1 MTSSRAGHPAR
12 TTGAHRA
19 PRSAHQRVGSRKGGP
34 APRPSPRHEPHLDGL
49 FTYCLSVLCDHDA
62 AAVALAEVLV
72 LAERRRA
79 RGPAAEAERR
89 AWLYALARWT
99 CLRRLAEVRNGPPAE
114 KKKRQGSRIPG
125 RHRAAP
131 PTADA
136 VTADATA
143 TGATATGATS
153 VDAMSADAG
162 TARATT
168 APDPPPSDPTGAGPA
183 PGPAPGPGSAPGS
196 APGSGAGSGAAPSAG
211 ARAVARA
218 GGTVR
223 ARHRELALLAWPEAA
238 GATPEQREAL
248 ELAVRHQLT
257 AHEVAAVL
265 GLDTGR
271 TRDLLASAA
280 CEVERTR
287 TALAVARSGSCPG
300 ASGLAEDDRVL
311 LDPDR
316 RGRLVRHV
324 DDCPRCRRAAE
335 RARPDAWPGTS
346 VTPAALPILTAP
358 RPEVRA
364 AMAHAPR
371 ARRGAPRF
379 DRRGFPLAPQ
389 EHTDRRER
397 LRARAVTTTVVATVV
412 AAPVLA
418 LWTTRD
424 QPRSADGAPTTA
436 SEVERIGGTGAEQA
450 PDTPSDRGDP
460 GPAGKTAGAGNTPT
474 TADPPGS
481 PARVSAEVVTPE
493 GVVPGADRLG
503 VAVRSRGGATTLVLT
518 ALGDAPVH
526 WSATV
531 HAHWLRLSR
540 TSGTLAPGDTVVL
553 RVHLD
558 PRAEPPGSWTARIS
572 LHPAGAFVLVRGH
585 GAVPRPPASGTPGP
599 SGPTDGSDTSGG
611 GPTPG
616 PSPSPTAT
624 HSSPPP
630 DPGTSAPSEPG
641 TGTGAPGTPGGTDGT
656 GGDPSGGTGR
666 PPAGDGGPE
675 G

>member
-19 PRSAHQRVGSRKGGP
+19 PRSAHQRAGSRRGGP

-62 AAVALAEVLV
+62 AAVALAQVLV

-136 VTADATA
+136 LTADASTTDTTTA
-143 TGATATGATS
+143 AA
-153 VDAMSADAG
+153 
-162 TARATT
+162 ATT
-168 APDPPPSDPTGAGPA
+168 TVPDPPPSDPTG
-183 PGPAPGPGSAPGS
+183 PGPGPR
-196 APGSGAGSGAAPSAG
+196 PGSGPVPGAGPGSTASAG
-211 ARAVARA
+211 GA
-218 GGTVR
+218 VR

-238 GATPEQREAL
+238 GTTPEQREAL

-287 TALAVARSGSCPG
+287 TALTVARSGSCPG
-300 ASGLAEDDRVL
+300 ASRLAEDDRVL
-311 LDPDR
+311 LDPVR
-316 RGRLVRHV
+316 RGQLVRHV

-358 RPEVRA
+358 RREVRA

-389 EHTDRRER
+389 EHTDRRDR
-397 LRARAVTTTVVATVV
+397 LRARAVTTTVVAHGVGPPGLGQW
-412 AAPVLA
+412 AP
-418 LWTTRD
+418 
-424 QPRSADGAPTTA
+424 
-436 SEVERIGGTGAEQA
+436 
-450 PDTPSDRGDP
+450 P
-460 GPAGKTAGAGNTPT
+460 GP
-474 TADPPGS
+474 PPG
-481 PARVSAEVVTPE
+481 P
-493 GVVPGADRLG
+493 
-503 VAVRSRGGATTLVLT
+503 
-518 ALGDAPVH
+518 
-526 WSATV
+526 
-531 HAHWLRLSR
+531 
-540 TSGTLAPGDTVVL
+540 
-553 RVHLD
+553 
-558 PRAEPPGSWTARIS
+558 PRA
-572 LHPAGAFVLVRGH
+572 
-585 GAVPRPPASGTPGP
+585 
-599 SGPTDGSDTSGG
+599 
-611 GPTPG
+611 
-616 PSPSPTAT
+616 
-624 HSSPPP
+624 PPP
-630 DPGTSAPSEPG
+630 
-641 TGTGAPGTPGGTDGT
+641 
-656 GGDPSGGTGR
+656 
-666 PPAGDGGPE
+666 PPQVV
-675 G
+675 

>member
-19 PRSAHQRVGSRKGGP
+19 PRSAHQRAGSRKGGP

-49 FTYCLSVLCDHDA
+49 FTYCLSVLCDHEA
-62 AAVALAEVLV
+62 AAVALGEVLV

-99 CLRRLAEVRNGPPAE
+99 CLRRLAEVRNGKSAE

-125 RHRAAP
+125 RHRAP
-131 PTADA
+131 LPTADA
-136 VTADATA
+136 VTADATTA
-143 TGATATGATS
+143 DVTTADAVTADATA
-153 VDAMSADAG
+153 
-162 TARATT
+162 
-168 APDPPPSDPTGAGPA
+168 APDPPAPDPTGSGPGAGP
-183 PGPAPGPGSAPGS
+183 
-196 APGSGAGSGAAPSAG
+196 GAGAGAGAAGP
-211 ARAVARA
+211 A

-238 GATPEQREAL
+238 GTTPEQREAL

-287 TALAVARSGSCPG
+287 TALTVVRAGSCPG

-311 LDPDR
+311 LDPTL
-316 RGRLVRHV
+316 RGQLVRHV
-324 DDCPRCRRAAE
+324 DDCPLCRRAAE

-389 EHTDRRER
+389 EHTDRRDR

-436 SEVERIGGTGAEQA
+436 SEVERIGGTGTEQA
-450 PDTPSDRGDP
+450 PDVPSGRGDP
-460 GPAGKTAGAGNTPT
+460 GPAGKTGGYGDTPV

-481 PARVSAEVVTPE
+481 PARVSAEVITPE

-503 VAVRSRGGATTLVLT
+503 VAVHCRGGATTLVLT
-518 ALGDAPVH
+518 ALGDAPVP
-526 WSATV
+526 WSATA

-540 TSGTLAPGDTVVL
+540 TTGTLAPGDAVVL

-572 LHPAGAFVLVRGH
+572 LDPAGAFVVVRGQ

-599 SGPTDGSDTSGG
+599 SGPTGGSDTSGG
-611 GPTPG
+611 GPTPR
-616 PSPSPTAT
+616 PSPPPTAT
-624 HSSPPP
+624 HSAPPP
-630 DPGTSAPSEPG
+630 DPGTPAPPEPG

-656 GGDPSGGTGR
+656 GGDPPGGTGR
-666 PPAGDGGPE
+666 PPPDGSGPAG
-675 G
+675 